1 MSWAKNIRV
10 SHKNQW
16 GERIQIWKFST
27 YYENTKFT
35 GEPIR
40 LVRQIKVGGIL
51 DQGNLT
57 LRIVLNDTSLS
68 IVIGIGCVCVCI
80 TPDFNLIK
88 QTKSNN

>member
-1 MSWAKNIRV
+1 MERKN
-10 SHKNQW
+10 SNL
-16 GERIQIWKFST
+16 KFST

-57 LRIVLNDTSLS
+57 LRIVVNDTSLS
-68 IVIGIGCVCVCI
+68 IVIVVGCACASLQI
-80 TPDFNLIK
+80 
-88 QTKSNN
+88 SA